1 MEEKQAAAEVTH
13 PTLEEL
19 EKKIKEEEKKRKDFD
34 KEYNRLISERDK
46 LKRSKS
52 LDSLLDRILALA
64 GLCRKS
70 ERDKLYAR
78 VEALEKEKDSEAAKR
93 VTEMKRLR
101 MNLAS
106 VAQQQEDIKE
116 MAENWKQIKAK
127 YEEYQELERQGN
139 VTRPKK
145 K

>member
-1 MEEKQAAAEVTH
+1 MKDNKATKETPH
-13 PTLEEL
+13 STLEEL
-19 EKKIKEEEKKRKDFD
+19 EKRIEEEEKKRRDFD
-34 KEYNRLISERDK
+34 KRYNQLIAERNK

-52 LDSLLDRILALA
+52 LLSFYDRILAMA

-70 ERDKLYAR
+70 ERDKLLAR
-78 VEALEKEKDSEAAKR
+78 AETLEKEKDSESALR
-93 VTEMKRLR
+93 VTEMKRLK
-101 MNLAS
+101 MNMAA
-106 VAQQQEDIKE
+106 VAQQQQDIRE

-127 YEEYQELERQGN
+127 YEEYLELERQGN

>member
-1 MEEKQAAAEVTH
+1 
-13 PTLEEL
+13 
-19 EKKIKEEEKKRKDFD
+19 
-34 KEYNRLISERDK
+34 
-46 LKRSKS
+46 
-52 LDSLLDRILALA
+52 
-64 GLCRKS
+64 
-70 ERDKLYAR
+70 
-78 VEALEKEKDSEAAKR
+78 
-93 VTEMKRLR
+93 MKRLR
-101 MNLAS
+101 KNYDS

>member
-1 MEEKQAAAEVTH
+1 MEDNNTTNEAPR

-19 EKKIKEEEKKRKDFD
+19 EKRIEEEEKKRKDFD
-34 KEYNRLISERDK
+34 KRYNLLIAERDK

-52 LDSLLDRILALA
+52 LLSFYDRLLAMA

-70 ERDKLYAR
+70 ESDKLFER
-78 VEALEKEKDSEAAKR
+78 VKTLEKEKDSESALR
-93 VTEMKRLR
+93 VTEMKRLK
-101 MNLAS
+101 MNMAS
-106 VAQQQEDIKE
+106 VAQQQQDIKE

-127 YEEYQELERQGN
+127 YEEYLELERQGN

>member
-1 MEEKQAAAEVTH
+1 MSSAEVAR

-19 EKKIKEEEKKRKDFD
+19 EKRIKEEEKKRKDFD
-34 KEYNRLISERDK
+34 KEYNRLLSERNK
-46 LKRSKS
+46 LRRSQS
-52 LDSLLDRILALA
+52 LLSLLDRLLALA
-64 GLCRKS
+64 GLCRKAG
-70 ERDKLYAR
+70 RDSLRAR
-78 VEALEKEKDSEAAKR
+78 VETLEKEKDSESALR

-101 MNLAS
+101 MNLAA
-106 VAQQQEDIKE
+106 VAQQQEDVRE